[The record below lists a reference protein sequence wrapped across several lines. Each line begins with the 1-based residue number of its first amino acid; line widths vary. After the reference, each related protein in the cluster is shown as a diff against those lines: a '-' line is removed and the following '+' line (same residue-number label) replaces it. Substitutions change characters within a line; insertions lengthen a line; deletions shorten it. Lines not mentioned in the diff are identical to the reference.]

1 MCKKSIARQDKLI
14 WMNANKTVVAERK
27 MWMSKCQAAEHP
39 DLQLYITF
47 EMDLGGE
54 RDTMTDRKSH

>member
-1 MCKKSIARQDKLI
+1 
-14 WMNANKTVVAERK
+14 MNANKTVVAECK
-27 MWMSKCQAAEHP
+27 MWMSKCQAAEHS

-54 RDTMTDRKSH
+54 RDTMTNRKSH